1 MALLKHNLLPL
12 EEVVPPLFRT
22 FFLPLTS
29 ATATFCHWLSAT
41 DFWFSKEG
49 EIHICYLTTEC
60 SGQQVLS
67 EDAHAEAHAL
77 KSPHSENGSQCWKLW
92 LLSQA
97 GVVPG
102 NQNGK
107 QFKNI
112 RNVKISLTISVTKRS
127 WWLSDIFLII
137 SLMSSDSKH
146 MWIPNW
152 LALHIIFK
160 FQGCCC

>member
-1 MALLKHNLLPL
+1 MALFKHNLLPL

-29 ATATFCHWLSAT
+29 AIR
-41 DFWFSKEG
+41 FSKEG

-102 NQNGK
+102 KQNGK

-137 SLMSSDSKH
+137 PLMSSDSKH